1 MLIVMVMQMSEKR
14 LFEPGKGVLPVA
26 GVLPPEFLTRSYI
39 TDNVFPYSKINTSGL
54 HGES

>member
-1 MLIVMVMQMSEKR
+1 MSEKR

-39 TDNVFPYSKINTSGL
+39 TDNVFPHSKINTSGL